1 MYHTVITFGLI
12 RSYFVFYLGASL
24 RQLDLD
30 NFTVTEI
37 LRLHFLGSGGEGSSS
52 DAKFRWQQRG
62 GYVSSDDAGLEFR
75 REQPDVLQA
84 LACGNVFDMSPGNSI
99 FSRSVSPERSDLSSH
114 YGVRMSVCM
123 YVCLL
128 GCNFFGKGKNFWQ
141 QIWLDTCSD
150 PKKFFF
156 ISSSH

>member
-1 MYHTVITFGLI
+1 MEVI
-12 RSYFVFYLGASL
+12 SYLGASL

-84 LACGNVFDMSPGNSI
+84 LACGNVFDMSSGNSI
-99 FSRSVSPERSDLSSH
+99 YSKILALSR
-114 YGVRMSVCM
+114 C
-123 YVCLL
+123 
-128 GCNFFGKGKNFWQ
+128 Q
-141 QIWLDTCSD
+141 
-150 PKKFFF
+150 
-156 ISSSH
+156 